1 MNLNSMNQNSM
12 NQNSMNP
19 RFDLIL
25 SYWIFAWFILYI
37 YDVVPYSPH
46 LALVLAL
53 LFEFGILFA
62 MIYNRTSNYYIALFV
77 IITIII
83 KGIPLYILRNETID
97 YASQM
102 FYMGVLMV
110 TYVGWLLINKKNP
123 IDYYKTQIYGLS
135 QGKETTPAISIIYPY
150 LMRFLGK

>member
-1 MNLNSMNQNSM
+1 MNM
-12 NQNSMNP
+12 NSMNP

-25 SYWIFAWFILYI
+25 SYWIFAWFILYL

-62 MIYNRTSNYYIALFV
+62 MFYNRTSNYYIALFV

-97 YASQM
+97 YAPQM
-102 FYMGVLMV
+102 FYMGVLMLM
-110 TYVGWLLINKKNP
+110 YAGWLLINKKDA
-123 IDYYKTQIYGLS
+123 IDYFTYQMSGLA
-135 QGKETTPAISIIYPY
+135 QGKATTPAISIIYPY
-150 LMRFLGK
+150 LMKFLGK